1 MTDFGNTL
9 SASGFDKL
17 TIEVPPHIVQYI
29 VSVVGDDKS
38 KMTEFAVDTILE
50 CGYRG
55 TSAIGSAVNTTT
67 LEAVFENQSSGLLS
81 ELNGYKDQFTDLLD
95 TKVTNSDSE
104 LSESLSGIVASIQEL
119 IDAMADT
126 TVDESLASVIG
137 DIASTRVD
145 AVMSQIVEA
154 LDTGMTTS
162 LAAKLVSTVS
172 GALVPINQL
181 IASIEQS
188 RQADKEWMTQAL
200 GLKSDLEKSESTHP
214 GKGTEFED
222 EVLESLI
229 LAASAYGDIARDIST
244 NDDSIGTSKKGDQ
257 LIDVKLEGKTIG
269 KIVFESKAGKWKLT
283 GKEDS
288 LPSQLSEAMTDN
300 ASAYSVGVVDL
311 AFSLKKLVDV
321 GMLAPRPNMYIVG
334 VDRSEGD
341 FSHLTF
347 LYSIVRS
354 QIISDYIN
362 DTGGSTEV
370 DMAMV
375 EEIIKAAKSDLE
387 IIASLRKNL
396 KTTSETSLN
405 VRQRLQNLEQSL
417 QERMDSL
424 LRAFLAK
431 SKSEDEGDAT

>member
-1 MTDFGNTL
+1 
-9 SASGFDKL
+9 
-17 TIEVPPHIVQYI
+17 
-29 VSVVGDDKS
+29 
-38 KMTEFAVDTILE
+38 
-50 CGYRG
+50 
-55 TSAIGSAVNTTT
+55 
-67 LEAVFENQSSGLLS
+67 
-81 ELNGYKDQFTDLLD
+81 
-95 TKVTNSDSE
+95 
-104 LSESLSGIVASIQEL
+104 
-119 IDAMADT
+119 
-126 TVDESLASVIG
+126 
-137 DIASTRVD
+137 
-145 AVMSQIVEA
+145 
-154 LDTGMTTS
+154 
-162 LAAKLVSTVS
+162 
-172 GALVPINQL
+172 
-181 IASIEQS
+181 
-188 RQADKEWMTQAL
+188 MTQAL

-214 GKGTEFED
+214 GKGTDFED

-229 LAASAYGDIARDIST
+229 LAASAYGDIAQDIST

-288 LPSQLSEAMTDN
+288 LPSQLSEAMTDT
-300 ASAYSVGVVDL
+300 ASAYSVGVVDI

-321 GMLAPRPNMYIVG
+321 GMLTPRPNMYIVG

-354 QIISDYIN
+354 QVISDYIN

-396 KTTSETSLN
+396 KTNSETVLN
-405 VRQRLQNLEQSL
+405 VRQRLQNLEHSL
-417 QERMDSL
+417 QERLDSL

-431 SKSEDEGDAT
+431 SKMEDEGDAT